1 MQKLIDIIRSH
12 FSPLFFQASLAAGGI
27 ALMAFNFLQ
36 FAVPHGEGLIR
47 FSDISWSSL
56 QGSQFFLYGVL
67 VAVILLT
74 VVIHTVLTV
83 AFLGGLFVWLGGR
96 KTVTGLIN
104 DPYRNVT
111 VFPVIGS
118 LAMSANVL
126 WAPVGFFV
134 PQVAS
139 GLQSLM
145 LPSLVFFGILIVAL
159 FSLEYKVL
167 RVVARGPVDTSKFNF
182 GWLADVFAFGLVALN
197 GSGIA
202 VNAQDPV
209 IARVAGAATLVTI
222 AVGLLLLATKM
233 FYLVKNQI
241 KTRRLPDTP
250 VLPAFFTLVPI
261 LCLFGISLFRMP
273 PQLQTLFSI
282 DLTRFS
288 SLVLNLT
295 YAVAVAWVVFAV
307 VLLANY
313 FKSYFM
319 RSKYSPPQWGIV

>member
-1 MQKLIDIIRSH
+1 MKLVGLIRSS
-12 FSPLFFQASLAAGGI
+12 FNPLFFQAALAAGGI

-36 FAVPHGEGLIR
+36 FAIPHGEGLMR
-47 FSDISWSSL
+47 FADISWSNLPGL
-56 QGSQFFLYGVL
+56 QFGLYGVL
-67 VAVILLT
+67 VAVMLLT
-74 VVIHTVLTV
+74 VVIHTLLTV
-83 AFLGGLFVWLGGR
+83 VFLGGLVVWLSGR
-96 KTVTGLIN
+96 QAVAGLIN

-111 VFPVIGS
+111 VFAVIGS

-145 LPSLVFFGILIVAL
+145 LPSLVFFGIFFAAL

-167 RVVARGPVDTSKFNF
+167 RVLARGHIDTSKFNF

-202 VNAQDPV
+202 ITSKDPV
-209 IARVAGAATLVTI
+209 IAGLAGAATLAVI
-222 AVGLLLLATKM
+222 AAGLILLAAKM
-233 FYLVKNQI
+233 FYLAKNQI

-273 PQLQTLFSI
+273 PQLQTLFSL
-282 DLTRFS
+282 DVTRFS
-288 SLVLNLT
+288 SLVLGLT
-295 YAVAVAWVVFAV
+295 YAAAVAWVVFAV

-313 FKSYFM
+313 FKTHFM
-319 RSKYSPPQWGIV
+319 RSKFSPPQWGIV

>member
-1 MQKLIDIIRSH
+1 MKLVGLIRSN
-12 FSPLFFQASLAAGGI
+12 FNPLFFQASLAAGGI

-47 FSDISWSSL
+47 FADISWSSL
-56 QGSQFFLYGVL
+56 PVPQFALYGVL
-67 VAVILLT
+67 VAVMLPA
-74 VVIHTVLTV
+74 VVIHAILTV
-83 AFLGGLFVWLGGR
+83 IFLGGLFAWLGDR
-96 KTVTGLIN
+96 TTVTTLIN

-126 WAPVGFFV
+126 WAPMGFFV

-145 LPSLVFFGILIVAL
+145 LPSLVFFGVL
-159 FSLEYKVL
+159 FVVIFAIEYKVL
-167 RVVARGPVDTSKFNF
+167 RVLARGPIDTSKFNF

-202 VNAQDPV
+202 VTAKDPV
-209 IARVAGAATLVTI
+209 IAGIAGAATLATI
-222 AVGLLLLATKM
+222 ALGLILLATKM

-241 KTRRLPDTP
+241 KARKLPDTP
-250 VLPAFFTLVPI
+250 ILPAFFTLVPI

-273 PQLQTLFSI
+273 PQLQTLFSF
-282 DLTRFS
+282 DVTSYS
-288 SLVLNLT
+288 SLVLGLT

-313 FKSYFM
+313 FKTHFM